1 MSEDRLW
8 GIPPVAIAAGA
19 VFFGTVIDSLVR
31 HVNGFVDLTT
41 LIFWRFAIGA
51 ALVGVPFFL
60 SGRRLPGWKAT
71 RFHAVRGLLHLLAAS
86 LFFFALTK
94 LELATVTVLG
104 FTSVLWIT
112 PIAWMALRETPK
124 PIALLAGV
132 IGFVGVL
139 LTFVGAEAFDGYTRE
154 DWIGFSSV
162 MAAAVF
168 YAASLVLLRLRAT
181 KDGAFAIAFYANFFP
196 ALYMAGPAFILT
208 EGVVW
213 SDAIWLVL
221 LGICGTLVWLFMTLA
236 YGRAP
241 AQKLA
246 PTEYTALI
254 WSALI
259 GWLVFDEVPRGLF
272 WLGAMVIIAAC
283 LLVSV
288 PLKEMKRLA
297 FLRRG

>member
-1 MSEDRLW
+1 MSQDRLW
-8 GIPPVAIAAGA
+8 GVHPAVIAAFA

-31 HVNGFVDLTT
+31 HVNGFIDLTT

-51 ALVGVPFFL
+51 VLVGIPYFL

-71 RFHAVRGLLHLLAAS
+71 RFHAVRGITHLLAAS

-104 FTSVLWIT
+104 FTAVLWII
-112 PIAWMALRETPK
+112 PIAWIALGERPK
-124 PIALLAGV
+124 PIAVLAGLL
-132 IGFVGVL
+132 GFCGVL
-139 LTFVGAEAFDGYTRE
+139 LTFVGAESFDGFTTD
-154 DWIGFSSV
+154 DWLGFASV
-162 MAAAVF
+162 MSAAMF
-168 YAASLVLLRLRAT
+168 YAISIVLLRLRASE
-181 KDGAFAIAFYANFFP
+181 DGAFAIAFYANLFP
-196 ALYMAGPAFILT
+196 AIYMAGPAFILT

-213 SDAIWLVL
+213 GDALWLVL

-241 AQKLA
+241 AQQLA

-259 GWLVFDEVPRGLF
+259 GWLVFNEVPKGLF
-272 WLGAMVIIAAC
+272 WLGAIVIIAAC
-283 LLVSV
+283 LLVSI
-288 PLKEMKRLA
+288 PLGELRRYL
-297 FLRRG
+297 FLRKR